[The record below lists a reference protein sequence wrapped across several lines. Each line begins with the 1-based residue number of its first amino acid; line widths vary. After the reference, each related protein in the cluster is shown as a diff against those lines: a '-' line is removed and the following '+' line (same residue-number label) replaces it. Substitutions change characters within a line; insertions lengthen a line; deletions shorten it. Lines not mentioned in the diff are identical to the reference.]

1 MEGLGSGRV
10 YQRETSRPPP
20 REGTA
25 CGRRR
30 GGERPGLG
38 GRRARGNRR
47 GEGRA
52 GPQSWGRRECLPPG
66 ASVFPSVKWAWAFG
80 RVLRSSRPQTRVWSR
95 AEDGPPERG
104 RGARP
109 KGREPR
115 PQVTG
120 FLGEPGR
127 IGRSHPGTPG
137 SQGPPSPA
145 GRSPLIQADAPRVA
159 ADPSASGVRCPVS
172 GGPSS
177 GPSRRARG
185 LGDSA
190 WGCHR
195 PCSIGG
201 GRGTRRL
208 RAAPSPRGEGRT
220 R

>member
-1 MEGLGSGRV
+1 MHGCICSVAQSCQLFATPWTGACQDV

-145 GRSPLIQADAPRVA
+145 GRSPLPRVRP
-159 ADPSASGVRCPVS
+159 DSR
-172 GGPSS
+172 PSS
-177 GPSRRARG
+177 Q
-185 LGDSA
+185 
-190 WGCHR
+190 
-195 PCSIGG
+195 
-201 GRGTRRL
+201 
-208 RAAPSPRGEGRT
+208 
-220 R
+220 